1 MKLRIR
7 RTTAIAL
14 LSILV
19 LLPVSAAD
27 IKQAFG
33 TSTAMTCTLASLT
46 EGSARECTAV
56 DNTTDKFLDA
66 LVHFNIKLQ
75 TGTPASDKAINIYVY
90 GSEDG
95 TDYTDNATG
104 SDAAITLRSPTNLRL
119 IAIIHTPDSGGL
131 TYKSH
136 PINIAAAFGGPMP
149 RKWGIVIENK
159 TNITFSATEGD
170 HTKEF
175 SGIFA
180 TSN

>member
-1 MKLRIR
+1 M
-7 RTTAIAL
+7 AN
-14 LSILV
+14 
-19 LLPVSAAD
+19 

-33 TSTAMTCTLASLT
+33 TSTAITLTLASLAQAA
-46 EGSARECTAV
+46 ARECTAV
-56 DNTTDKFLDA
+56 DNTTNLFLDV
-66 LVHFNIKLQ
+66 LVHLNIKLQ

-104 SDAAITLRSPTNLRL
+104 TDAAITLRSPTNLRL
-119 IAIIHTPDSGGL
+119 IGIINTPDGGLL

-136 PINIAAAFGGPMP
+136 PISIAAAFGGVMP

-159 TNITFSATEGD
+159 TNLAFSATEGD
-170 HTKEF
+170 HTKEY